1 MIWLGGREVKTL
13 EPRCRCS
20 LTPTLCACLLGFV
33 LISTGECE
41 YYRVSHKIVDT
52 WVIAILS
59 GKTHPVLKYSGNMLH
74 DLEIVQYSAKPIV
87 DLERKKSSI
96 TIFPL

>member
-1 MIWLGGREVKTL
+1 MYYISVKRGL
-13 EPRCRCS
+13 K
-20 LTPTLCACLLGFV
+20 V

-59 GKTHPVLKYSGNMLH
+59 GKTHPVLKYSGNMLEVKYIAIYDELLDH
-74 DLEIVQYSAKPIV
+74 VMWSS
-87 DLERKKSSI
+87 KS
-96 TIFPL
+96 